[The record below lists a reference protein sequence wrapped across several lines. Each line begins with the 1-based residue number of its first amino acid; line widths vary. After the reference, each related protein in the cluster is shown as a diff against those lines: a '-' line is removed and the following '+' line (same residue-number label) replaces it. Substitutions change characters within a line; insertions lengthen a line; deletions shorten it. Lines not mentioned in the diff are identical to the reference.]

1 MVPWP
6 QRVLRWRAEGVRR
19 FGACAKRIRFTIDW
33 CIVQGWYAMRIGI
46 DARPLARGAAGISRA
61 VYSVVRELQ
70 RLDDHNQYFLY
81 CNRPFDLP
89 FENPRWQRTVQPL
102 YSLLPG
108 SLWLQSKAFA
118 RAARHDD
125 LDVFWG
131 TSFTLPAGLPEA
143 TRKVLSIYDLVWR
156 RYPQSMSW
164 YNRMLSCAFAERSI
178 SRADTIMTIS
188 ESTKQDLESELQV
201 PAAKIKVMRLGV
213 DAHFRP
219 YEPADAARHIAQKYG
234 SSENY
239 ILSVGTIEPR
249 KNLATLIEAIGIL
262 KGQGKLAHQLVVAG
276 AKGWGKSRI
285 AESILKWKLTESDVK
300 FLGFIPETDLPLLY
314 SGAAVFVFP
323 SVYEGFGLPLVEAM
337 ACGVAIVASNT
348 SSIPEVV
355 EDAALLVSPYDSE
368 AMAAGILRLLSDT
381 QLRVAL
387 IERGLRRARD
397 FTWEATARRVL
408 HTLTGVAP

>member
-1 MVPWP
+1 
-6 QRVLRWRAEGVRR
+6 
-19 FGACAKRIRFTIDW
+19 
-33 CIVQGWYAMRIGI
+33 
-46 DARPLARGAAGISRA
+46 
-61 VYSVVRELQ
+61 
-70 RLDDHNQYFLY
+70 
-81 CNRPFDLP
+81 
-89 FENPRWQRTVQPL
+89 
-102 YSLLPG
+102 
-108 SLWLQSKAFA
+108 
-118 RAARHDD
+118 
-125 LDVFWG
+125 
-131 TSFTLPAGLPEA
+131 
-143 TRKVLSIYDLVWR
+143 
-156 RYPQSMSW
+156 
-164 YNRMLSCAFAERSI
+164 
-178 SRADTIMTIS
+178 MTIS

-368 AMAAGILRLLSDT
+368 AMAAGILRLLNDT
-381 QLRVAL
+381 PLRAAL
-387 IERGLRRARD
+387 IERGLRRAQD

-408 HTLTGVAP
+408 HTLTGVAPSRT

>member
-1 MVPWP
+1 
-6 QRVLRWRAEGVRR
+6 
-19 FGACAKRIRFTIDW
+19 
-33 CIVQGWYAMRIGI
+33 MRIGI
-46 DARPLARGAAGISRA
+46 DARPLARGAAGISR
-61 VYSVVRELQ
+61 VVNSVVRELE
-70 RLDDHNQYFLY
+70 RLDDHSQYFLY

-102 YSLLPG
+102 YSIVPG
-108 SLWLQSKAFA
+108 SLWLQTKAFA

-131 TSFTLPAGLPEA
+131 TSFTLPAGLPDA

-156 RYPQSMSW
+156 RYPESMSW
-164 YNRMLSCAFAERSI
+164 YNRMLSRVFAERSI
-178 SRADTIMTIS
+178 SRADVIVTIS

-219 YEPADAARHIAQKYG
+219 YEPAVAARHIAQKYG

-249 KNLATLIEAIGIL
+249 KNLAILIEAIGIL

-337 ACGVAIVASNT
+337 ACGVPIVASNT

-355 EDAALLVSPYDSE
+355 LDAAVLVPPSNPEGFAE
-368 AMAAGILRLLSDT
+368 AIFRVLHEQGLGSCLAAK
-381 QLRVAL
+381 
-387 IERGLRRARD
+387 GLKRARD
-397 FTWEATARRVL
+397 FRWRFAARAVL
-408 HTLTGVAP
+408 ETFEETCTNARCC

>member
-1 MVPWP
+1 M
-6 QRVLRWRAEGVRR
+6 L
-19 FGACAKRIRFTIDW
+19 
-33 CIVQGWYAMRIGI
+33 RIGI

-61 VYSVVRELQ
+61 VYSIVRELE
-70 RLDDHNQYFLY
+70 RLDDQSQYLLY
-81 CNRPFDLP
+81 CNRPFNLP
-89 FENPRWQRTVQPL
+89 FDNLRWQKRVQSL
-102 YSLLPG
+102 YSFLPG

-118 RAARHDD
+118 RAARHDY

-131 TSFTLPAGLPEA
+131 TLYILPAGLPET
-143 TRKVLSIYDLVWR
+143 TRKVLTIYDLVWR

-164 YNRMLSCAFAERSI
+164 HNRMLSRAFAQRSV
-178 SRADTIMTIS
+178 SRADMIVTIS
-188 ESTKQDLESELQV
+188 ESTKQDLESELHV
-201 PAAKIKVMRLGV
+201 PAEKIKVVRLGV

-219 YEPADAARHIAQKYG
+219 YEQAVAARHVAQKYG

-249 KNLATLIEAIGIL
+249 KNLKILIEAIGIL

-276 AKGWGKSRI
+276 AKGWGKSQI

-300 FLGFIPETDLPLLY
+300 FLGFIPEKDLPLLY

-337 ACGVAIVASNT
+337 ACGTPVVASNA

-355 EDAALLVSPYDSE
+355 GE
-368 AMAAGILRLLSDT
+368 AGILVDAHRPAEFAEAIS
-381 QLRVAL
+381 QLRTNPV
-387 IERGLRRARD
+387 LRAAITEKG
-397 FTWEATARRVL
+397 FQRVKQFSWAAAAKDVL
-408 HTLTGVAP
+408 SIFCEPTTQA